1 MGLEAYDEARG
12 LDWSWLAMDGA
23 MTRAPLGGKETGR
36 NPTDRGKRGVKRSI
50 LTEAN
55 GIPVGVAVAG
65 ANQVDFK
72 LYDASFGFL
81 DPETRAR
88 PTEPTTRFDLASIS
102 KLFTAVAFM
111 TLVEEGRA
119 GLDQPVAEVLPEFGG
134 RRPIAPYPDPL
145 RPGHFI
151 AVAPQAEGEQV
162 DAGAVTFRQLLS
174 HSAGLPA
181 WLPLWKLAAEWEGQF
196 TPDDAQRRLR
206 ETIFAAPF
214 AYPPGATVVYSDI
227 GLLLVGFAVERLT
240 GATLREAVRERITAP
255 LGLAAITYGPIPC
268 AMAAP
273 TEFYA
278 HHGRRMCGEA
288 HDENAFAFGGVAGH
302 AGLFG
307 TAHELTAFGEA
318 LRGALA
324 GARETPLRRRTLAE
338 MTRLQAQA
346 GDTRRGLG
354 FALRSPDPQA
364 MSYALS
370 ESAFGHLGFTG
381 GALWIDPA
389 RALVFTCLTN
399 RVYYGRAGEDTIT
412 PFRAALARAIAE
424 CVPPAPGA

>member
-1 MGLEAYDEARG
+1 MAYDFSA
-12 LDWSWLAMDGA
+12 LDALMASALDRVFPAA
-23 MTRAPLGGKETGR
+23 QVQVRIGG
-36 NPTDRGKRGVKRSI
+36 
-50 LTEAN
+50 
-55 GIPVGVAVAG
+55 AVA
-65 ANQVDFK
+65 
-72 LYDASFGFL
+72 YDASFGFL
-81 DPETRAR
+81 DPEARTR
-88 PTEPTTRFDLASIS
+88 PTEPTTRFDLASVS
-102 KLFTAVAFM
+102 KLFTVVAFM
-111 TLVEEGRA
+111 TLVEEGRV

-151 AVAPQAEGEQV
+151 EVAPHSAGEV
-162 DAGAVTFRQLLS
+162 DAGTITFRQLLS

-181 WLPLWKLAAEWEGQF
+181 WLPLWKMAAEWEAQF
-196 TPDDAQRRLR
+196 TPDDVQRRLR

-240 GATLREAVRERITAP
+240 GATLREAVRERVTAP
-255 LGLAAITYGPIPC
+255 LGLATVTYGPIPC

-278 HHGRRMCGEA
+278 HHGRRMCGEV

-307 TAHELTAFGEA
+307 IAQDIAAFGEA
-318 LRGALA
+318 LRGAWA
-324 GARETPLRRRTLAE
+324 GARETPLRRETLAE
-338 MTRLQAQA
+338 MTRLQAQQ

-354 FALRSPDPQA
+354 FALRSPNPNA

-381 GALWIDPA
+381 TALWIDPA
-389 RALVFTCLTN
+389 RALVFACLTN
-399 RVYYGRAGEDTIT
+399 HVYYGRACEDTLT
-412 PFRAALARAIAE
+412 PFRAALAQTIVR
-424 CVPPAPGA
+424 CVQSAHGDQPTHP